1 VGHALDLPS
10 DPARGREAVALFALG
25 NQEQLT
31 LHFFDRSLTQSVPV
45 ILGVTY
51 LLGMISGWT
60 VVGLL
65 RRSWN
70 RVTAP
75 EQQYAN
81 SR

>member
-1 VGHALDLPS
+1 MRLICLLILLAAAG
-10 DPARGREAVALFALG
+10 AVAVFAME

-51 LLGMISGWT
+51 LLGMISGWS
-60 VVGLL
+60 VIGML
-65 RRSWN
+65 RRSWS

>member
-1 VGHALDLPS
+1 MRLICLLILLAAAG
-10 DPARGREAVALFALG
+10 AVAVFALE
-25 NQEQLT
+25 NQRQLT
-31 LHFFDRSLTQSVPV
+31 LFFFDYSLTQSVPV

-60 VVGLL
+60 VIGLL

-70 RVTAP
+70 RVTEP
-75 EQQYAN
+75 ERQYAN

>member
-1 VGHALDLPS
+1 MRLFYLLILLAAAG
-10 DPARGREAVALFALG
+10 AVALFALE

-31 LHFFDRSLTQSVPV
+31 LHFFDRSLTQSVSV
-45 ILGVTY
+45 ILGATY

-60 VVGLL
+60 VIGLL

-70 RVTAP
+70 RVT
-75 EQQYAN
+75 EERQYAN

>member
-1 VGHALDLPS
+1 MRFFCFLILVAAAG
-10 DPARGREAVALFALG
+10 AVALFALE
-25 NQEQLT
+25 NQEQVT

-45 ILGVTY
+45 VLGVTY

-60 VVGLL
+60 VIGLL

-70 RVTAP
+70 RVT
-75 EQQYAN
+75 ESERQYAN